1 MIELTKSQKKKVRQ
15 LIEKGL
21 MRDYS
26 DAIRTVRNV
35 CHSYVDGESD
45 PKQHYL
51 KLYSALASKDKD
63 IARRYDNLTGSRY
76 LPTLIMLL
84 REEVLSKGDL
94 QKLDDDLRQY
104 LLSIL

>member
-21 MRDYS
+21 MRDYL
-26 DAIRTVRNV
+26 DGITNVRKMID
-35 CHSYVDGESD
+35 SYIAGKSD
-45 PKQHYL
+45 PKEYYH
-51 KLYSALASKDKD
+51 KLYSTMASKDKD

-84 REEVLSKGDL
+84 REGVLSKEDIQDL
-94 QKLDDDLRQY
+94 DVRLKEQ
-104 LLSIL
+104 LLSLM